1 MSVSPLPAIMIYW
14 QSVLH
19 FDVRLLPL
27 PLCSH
32 FTHASHHLYHH
43 FLLPLS
49 SQLFFFSTFS
59 LFSLISF
66 TCSPLTVLSFIMYS
80 LSLSFFFLSLSD
92 IQTYRQTYRQ
102 KMRGGKVFNNFSSS
116 SFIYIFLASFRGGWQ
131 VINLAIV
138 SSCCVRAP
146 SASSLFLGPVW
157 GPSGQCSEAGWA
169 AGGRETRRGRG
180 GWGKVRG
187 KGEVEE

>member
-1 MSVSPLPAIMIYW
+1 MSCLNYSLFHSLFFVYIFLSVPFLLIILFCLKYRLIFFYISFFFFLFLLSSLMSVSPLPAIMIYW

-80 LSLSFFFLSLSD
+80 LSLSFFFFSLS
-92 IQTYRQTYRQ
+92 QTYKHTDKHTDR
-102 KMRGGKVFNNFSSS
+102 KWGGGKSSTTS
-116 SFIYIFLASFRGGWQ
+116 PPPPSYIFF
-131 VINLAIV
+131 
-138 SSCCVRAP
+138 
-146 SASSLFLGPVW
+146 
-157 GPSGQCSEAGWA
+157 
-169 AGGRETRRGRG
+169 
-180 GWGKVRG
+180 
-187 KGEVEE
+187 